1 MFYVSIGTTLLINLE
16 VDFLRAEENIKF
28 REVYEIYI

>member
-16 VDFLRAEENIKF
+16 VDFLRAENIKF